1 MDEKHLVSF
10 EMCWR
15 RMEKIRWTNHVE
27 NEEVLH
33 RINEERNILP
43 TIKGRKANWM
53 SHILHRKCLLKNII
67 EGKVEGV
74 IEVLERWGRR
84 CKGM

>member
-43 TIKGRKANWM
+43 TVNRRKANLDE
-53 SHILHRKCLLKNII
+53 SHLA
-67 EGKVEGV
+67 
-74 IEVLERWGRR
+74 
-84 CKGM
+84 